1 MALASLMNAMLFEMN
16 LHCLYSVDS
25 FKVVYAVQCDLWL
38 TFLDQLNFLFP
49 HLPSFLPV
57 CREWCGEGLQW
68 AGCVL
73 ITLLGQQKRFE
84 ALDFCYHLLRVN
96 EVDKQDADLQG
107 TVSRDSGR
115 TIRCSVNTLHV

>member
-1 MALASLMNAMLFEMN
+1 MAHFLGSISL
-16 LHCLYSVDS
+16 S
-25 FKVVYAVQCDLWL
+25 
-38 TFLDQLNFLFP
+38 P
-49 HLPSFLPV
+49 PSFLPV

-115 TIRCSVNTLHV
+115 TIRCVVVTIAENSFVCLAV

>member
-1 MALASLMNAMLFEMN
+1 M
-16 LHCLYSVDS
+16 
-25 FKVVYAVQCDLWL
+25 
-38 TFLDQLNFLFP
+38 
-49 HLPSFLPV
+49 
-57 CREWCGEGLQW
+57 
-68 AGCVL
+68 L

-115 TIRCSVNTLHV
+115 TIRCSVDTLHVMMLTISLPSDRSIAENSFLYVWQCEIVCACVHMFMV